1 MSLSL
6 EKFVLSTRVRSAG
19 VEMSPKLHLVRVP
32 VMTQKECDTAF
43 LEAGYK
49 LDIDETKVCA
59 GWPQG
64 GKDAC
69 QVSPPFSI

>member
-1 MSLSL
+1 
-6 EKFVLSTRVRSAG
+6 
-19 VEMSPKLHLVRVP
+19 MSPKLHLVRVP
-32 VMTQKECDTAF
+32 LMTQSECYTAF

-49 LDIDETKVCA
+49 LDIDKTKVCA

-69 QVSPPFSI
+69 QVSALSINFRDSLRNNANQPFD